1 MNSIYNMYMRVLS
14 LLQFISLSGDRYLG
28 GGATDFREILHDS
41 RPMSR
46 ACLLSGVDFS

>member
-1 MNSIYNMYMRVLS
+1 MNSMRVLS

-28 GGATDFREILHDS
+28 SGATDFREILHD
-41 RPMSR
+41 MSR